1 MDTQNPLIPE
11 DFRRPH
17 PVARPAVVVLILA
30 CSVGVPAQET
40 EDFEAF
46 ARTAEM
52 EDAGESLE
60 PGDEK
65 FVKDDWFVRIG
76 IMGGAVPGYMGSDH
90 YEGSYTPR
98 GKIVWRDLVFLND
111 RQLGVNLY
119 KDEHLSVGPYLRY
132 NGGRSDDNDGLEGM
146 GDIDRTMTA
155 GAFFNYRLGVVRF
168 KSEVRHDVLG
178 QDQGTLA
185 IVRLGTRV
193 PWSAP
198 AVTLYAST
206 SWASDTYMNSF
217 FGVNAAQSVRA
228 ALPVYDPGSGI
239 RDVSLSLSSGYQISK
254 HWALGGQVEYQR
266 LLGDAADSPIVDEQG
281 SRNQFVIGLGLNYTF

>member
-1 MDTQNPLIPE
+1 MGTQEPAFCRDCPPRN
-11 DFRRPH
+11 
-17 PVARPAVVVLILA
+17 PVARFVLLGFLLA
-30 CSVGVPAQET
+30 GSPFVPAQET

-65 FVKDDWFVRIG
+65 FVKDDWYVRLG

-98 GKIVWRDLVFLND
+98 GKIVWKDLVFLND

-119 KDEHLSVGPYLRY
+119 KDERMALGPYLRY
-132 NGGRSDDNDGLEGM
+132 NGGRSDNNDGLEGM

-155 GAFFNYRLGVVRF
+155 GAFFNYRLGVLRF
-168 KSEVRHDVLG
+168 KSEVRQDVLG

-193 PWSAP
+193 PWDTP
-198 AVTLYAST
+198 VVTIYAST
-206 SWASDTYMNSF
+206 SWASNTYMDSF
-217 FGVNAAQSVRA
+217 FGVNAAQSARA
-228 ALPVYDPGSGI
+228 ALPEYNPGSDF
-239 RDVSLSLSSGYQISK
+239 RDVSLSVSSGYPISR

-281 SRNQFVIGLGLNYTF
+281 SRNQFVIGLGLSYTF